1 MHTIIRVYSH
11 GSGAYI
17 VRFHAAL
24 ADAPPSVTAATP
36 TLAGAALPGELDE

>member
-11 GSGAYI
+11 GPGVHV

-24 ADAPPSVTAATP
+24 ADAHPFTTAATP
-36 TLAGAALPGELDE
+36 TPKAIVPQPEAG

>member
-11 GSGAYI
+11 GPGVHV

-24 ADAPPSVTAATP
+24 ADAHPSITAVTP
-36 TLAGAALPGELDE
+36 TPKVIVPRPEVG